1 MRASIEGIHFHYI
14 PRTVA
19 SELGNLGATETEISS
34 IACHAP
40 EFKVIKTNVRPE
52 REAALRVAEKR
63 KLKKLKIKSSKSLI

>member
-19 SELGNLGATETEISS
+19 SELGNRGVTETEIST
-34 IACHAP
+34 ITGHAP

-52 REAALRVAEKR
+52 CEAALRAAEKR
-63 KLKKLKIKSSKSLI
+63 KLKEVEKVENKVL